1 MAEKKLKALLII
13 ESCNPDWAAVHSVG
27 YGFYSGIKNFVDVTL
42 VTHERN
48 KEALQKAFPDE
59 NNIIYITDS
68 SLTKRY
74 LKIIDRV
81 TKFGELT
88 IWPLYNALVYPAYE
102 EFNQTVFSLFGDAV
116 LNGEFDIVHAITPV
130 IPRYPVKIV
139 DACQKTPFFIG
150 PLNGGLPFPPGFQ
163 EISRKEFSFFNFLR
177 TVGRL
182 TIPGY
187 RKTYKKADKILS
199 GSLYTLNWIKEYFSI
214 EDEHIDLMHE
224 NGIVPSFLKSSLD
237 ISEPKNLDKQ
247 YLELLFVGRLV
258 PYKGADMLVEAI
270 NNLQT
275 SIKERVRLTIVGDGI
290 EREVLEQKIL
300 AYNLQEKISITGW
313 IPKQETLKYYSSADV
328 FCFPSIREFGG
339 AVVLEAMAN
348 GLPCIVIDYGGI
360 GEYVTEET
368 GFKIPPTSKEYVVE
382 QLKQHIECLVSDEK
396 LRQQMS
402 EQAVQRAKEYTW
414 ENKASQIVT
423 LYKNALGIKE
433 GILDEVRNS

>member
-1 MAEKKLKALLII
+1 MTEKKLKALLIV

-42 VTHERN
+42 ITHERN
-48 KEALQKAFPDE
+48 REALQKAFPDE
-59 NNIIYITDS
+59 NNIIYVSDS
-68 SLTKRY
+68 DLTKRY
-74 LKIIDRV
+74 LKFVDAI

-102 EFNQTVFSLFGDAV
+102 EFNKTVFNLFGDAV

-139 DACQKTPFFIG
+139 DVCQKTPFFIG

-177 TVGRL
+177 TVGGL

-214 EDEHIDLMHE
+214 EDEHIELMHE
-224 NGIVPSFLKSSLD
+224 NGIDPSFLKGCTK
-237 ISEPKNLDKQ
+237 EEEQKNLGKQ
-247 YLELLFVGRLV
+247 HLELLFVGRLV
-258 PYKGADMLVEAI
+258 PYKGADMLIEAM
-270 NNLQT
+270 NNLEP
-275 SIKERVRLTIVGDGI
+275 SIKDKVLLTIVGDGI
-290 EREVLEQKIL
+290 ERNSLDQKIL
-300 AYNLQEKISITGW
+300 DYNLQDKVSITGW
-313 IPKQETLKYYSSADV
+313 IPKQETLKYYSKADV

-360 GEYVTEET
+360 GEYVIEGT
-368 GFKIPPTSKEYVVE
+368 GFKISPVSKEYVVE
-382 QLKQHIECLVSDEK
+382 QLKHHIECLAKDEK
-396 LRQQMS
+396 LR
-402 EQAVQRAKEYTW
+402 EQISQNAIQRAQEYTW
-414 ENKASQIVT
+414 ENKARQVVT
-423 LYKNALGIKE
+423 LYKETLGLKE
-433 GILDEVRNS
+433 EVVDEVKAS

>member
-1 MAEKKLKALLII
+1 V

-42 VTHERN
+42 ITHERN
-48 KEALQKAFPDE
+48 KEALQRAFPDE
-59 NNIIYITDS
+59 NNIVYVSDS
-68 SLTKRY
+68 DLTKRY
-74 LKIIDRV
+74 LKFVDAV

-102 EFNQTVFSLFGDAV
+102 EFNNTAFNLFGDAV

-139 DACQKTPFFIG
+139 DVCQKTPFFIG

-214 EDEHIDLMHE
+214 EDERIELMHE
-224 NGIVPSFLKSSLD
+224 NGIDPSFLKGRAKA
-237 ISEPKNLDKQ
+237 EEQRNPGKQ
-247 YLELLFVGRLV
+247 HLELLFVGRLV
-258 PYKGADMLVEAI
+258 PYKGADMLIEAM
-270 NNLQT
+270 NNLEP
-275 SIKERVRLTIVGDGI
+275 SIREKVRLTIVGDGI
-290 EREVLEQKIL
+290 ERDSLDQKIL
-300 AYNLQEKISITGW
+300 AYNLQDKVSITGW
-313 IPKQETLKYYSSADV
+313 IPKQETLQYYSNADV

-360 GEYVTEET
+360 GEYVTEGT
-368 GFKIPPTSKEYVVE
+368 GFKIPPVSKEYVVE
-382 QLKQHIECLVSDEK
+382 QLKHHIECLAEDEK
-396 LRQQMS
+396 LRDQISQQ
-402 EQAVQRAKEYTW
+402 AIQRAQEYTW
-414 ENKASQIVT
+414 ENKARQVVT
-423 LYKNALGIKE
+423 LYEETLGLKKEVVNGAKN
-433 GILDEVRNS
+433 S